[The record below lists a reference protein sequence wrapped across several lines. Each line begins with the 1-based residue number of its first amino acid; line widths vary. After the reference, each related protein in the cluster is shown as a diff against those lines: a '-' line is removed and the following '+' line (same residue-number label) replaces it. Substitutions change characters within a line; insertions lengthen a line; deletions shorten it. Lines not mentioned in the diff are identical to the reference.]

1 MRRRK
6 ARAQSETEARLLKPL
21 RLRMLSSDQ
30 CMEFHEASLRILSEA
45 GVRFFKEEALDLLRK
60 HGAGVEGNL
69 ARIPRGLVEE
79 SLESCPKEFPWKGFG
94 DETSVTVK
102 HEPLVSPAVG
112 PVFIQ
117 DIKNGRR
124 EADETDYAN
133 LIKLMH
139 TLEIFS
145 INGGLPID
153 IGKLPPER
161 KYLVMMES
169 MLRHTN
175 KPILGFCLEEPLIRQ
190 TLGFYEAATGDSCI
204 WDKGH
209 YLAAVCTALSPL
221 VMPEDTIDTIIE
233 YASRNQILLITSC
246 IMAGITGPIH
256 PLGTAL
262 LQHTEILSGIVL
274 AQCVRPGCPVVY
286 SVASTAGYMQDAS
299 FGGGSPDAMMIHGP
313 CIQTAIELYDIPI
326 RTMTGI
332 NSAKDTDYQAGM
344 ETGMSA
350 LLSGLIGGGIWPQAM
365 GVLDD
370 LMPLSYEKL
379 ILDSDTLSRAM
390 HVRKGFEF
398 SVKALSIDSIMEV
411 GPQGNFLTHAET
423 FKNFRK
429 LWTPEY
435 MSWESR
441 GAWEER
447 GSTSLLEKANQAYS
461 QILQESPDTL
471 LSPDQEKRV
480 TRAVAE
486 YS

>member
-6 ARAQSETEARLLKPL
+6 SKIPSETGVRFSKPL

-30 CMEFHEASLRILSEA
+30 CLEFHEASLRILSET
-45 GVRFFKEEALDLLRK
+45 GVRFFKEEALDLLGK
-60 HGAGVEGNL
+60 HGACVDGNL
-69 ARIPRGLVEE
+69 VRIPRELVEE
-79 SLESCPKEFPWKGFG
+79 SLKSCPKQFSWKGFG

-112 PVFIQ
+112 PVFVQ

-124 EADETDYAN
+124 GADETDYVN

-139 TLEIFS
+139 ALEIFS
-145 INGGLPID
+145 INGGLPVD
-153 IGKLPPER
+153 IGELPPER
-161 KYLVMMES
+161 KYLVMMGS
-169 MLRHTN
+169 MMRHTN
-175 KPILGFCLEEPLIRQ
+175 KPVLGFCLEEPLVRQ
-190 TLGFYEAATGDSCI
+190 TLGFYEAATGDSHI

-209 YLAAVCTALSPL
+209 YLAAVCTTLSPL
-221 VMPEDTIDTIIE
+221 AMSEDTIDTIIE
-233 YASRNQILLITSC
+233 YASRNQIVLAASC
-246 IMAGITGPIH
+246 AMAGITGPIH

-262 LQHTEILSGIVL
+262 LQHAEILSGIVL
-274 AQCVRPGCPVVY
+274 AQCVRSGCPVVY

-313 CIQTAIELYDIPI
+313 CIQTAIDLYDIPI

-332 NSAKDTDYQAGM
+332 SSAKEADYQAGM

-370 LMPLSYEKL
+370 IMTLSYEKL

-390 HVRKGFEF
+390 YVRKGLEF
-398 SVKALSIDSIMEV
+398 SVEALSVDSIAEV
-411 GPQGNFLTHAET
+411 GPQGNFLLHAET
-423 FKNFRK
+423 FKNFRN

-447 GSTSLLEKANQAYS
+447 GSTSLLEKANKAYNR
-461 QILQESPDTL
+461 ILEESPDTL
-471 LSPDQEKRV
+471 LSPDQEKMV
-480 TRAVAE
+480 ARAFAE